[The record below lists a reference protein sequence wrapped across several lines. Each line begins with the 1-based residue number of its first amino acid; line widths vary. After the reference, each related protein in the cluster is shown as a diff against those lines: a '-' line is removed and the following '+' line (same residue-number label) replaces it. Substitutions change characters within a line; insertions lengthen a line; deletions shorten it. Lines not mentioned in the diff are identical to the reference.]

1 MKYGEH
7 KDFFD
12 DEAFIS
18 IICRA
23 SESPPP
29 TETLSVSFFLELQ
42 ESVDKSNWIKVKQLL
57 ESEWRKTAERVDQ
70 VHCALPKYYSL
81 QTY

>member
-29 TETLSVSFFLELQ
+29 TETLSVSFFA
-42 ESVDKSNWIKVKQLL
+42 SGYFNV
-57 ESEWRKTAERVDQ
+57 T
-70 VHCALPKYYSL
+70 
-81 QTY
+81 